1 MFWYRFR
8 SIVSW
13 AVLLLLTL
21 AALPIGGT
29 LADFGRR
36 LAGCQPLDAALHGSL
51 TAVVVWLGIT
61 LLLGRV
67 YCSIFCPLGII
78 QEYMAHLGRKHLGT
92 SRGHAEE
99 RLALRIEILA
109 CFAALGA
116 VFVFFGR
123 KEWLR
128 AFDPYTLYTK
138 AVEAVVL
145 LAKTAFHRQLPSGLA
160 GDFCAAGL
168 ILVFFSL
175 ALTIAVSIL
184 ALFKGRIFCN
194 TVCPLG
200 TILSLLGRL
209 APVRIRIKRAECVNC
224 RRCASHCAASCI
236 HVREK
241 KIEAG
246 CCTLCANCLK
256 DCPKNAI
263 GFGLSLR
270 SAQPAEKQSGEQ
282 K

>member
-92 SRGHAEE
+92 SRRHTREC
-99 RLALRIEILA
+99 LALRIEILA

-123 KEWLR
+123 KEWLG

-224 RRCASHCAASCI
+224 RRCASHCAAACI

-270 SAQPAEKQSGEQ
+270 SAQPTEKQSGEQ

>member
-8 SIVSW
+8 NFVSC
-13 AVLLLLTL
+13 ALLLLMTL

-29 LADFGRR
+29 LAGFGRR
-36 LAGCQPLDAALHGSL
+36 RAGCQPLEAALHGSL
-51 TAVVVWLGIT
+51 IVLLVWLGIT

-92 SRGHAEE
+92 SRRHTREC
-99 RLALRIEILA
+99 LALRIEILA

-123 KEWLR
+123 KEWLG

-138 AVEAVVL
+138 AVGAVVF
-145 LAKTAFHRQLPSGLA
+145 LAKMVFHRQLPSGVA
-160 GDFCAAGL
+160 GDICAAGL
-168 ILVFFSL
+168 IVAFLSL
-175 ALTIAVSIL
+175 AVTVAVSIL

-200 TILSLLGRL
+200 TIFSLPGRF

-224 RRCASHCAASCI
+224 RRCAAHCAASCV

-241 KIEAG
+241 KIESG
-246 CCTLCANCLK
+246 CCTLCVNCLK
-256 DCPKNAI
+256 DCPKHAI

-270 SAQPAEKQSGEQ
+270 GAEPEEKQSGEQ

>member
-8 SIVSW
+8 NIVSF

-21 AALPIGGT
+21 AALPVGGA

-36 LAGCQPLDAALHGSL
+36 LAGFQPMDAALHGSL
-51 TAVVVWLGIT
+51 VVLLVWLAVT
-61 LLLGRV
+61 LLFGRV
-67 YCSIFCPLGII
+67 YCSIFCPLGTI

-92 SRGHAEE
+92 SRRHTHEC
-99 RLALRIEILA
+99 LALRLEILA
-109 CFAALGA
+109 CLAAVGA

-123 KEWLR
+123 KDWLG

-138 AVEAVVL
+138 AVGAVVF
-145 LAKTAFHRQLPSGLA
+145 LAKTALHRQLA
-160 GDFCAAGL
+160 DDFRAAVL
-168 ILVFFSL
+168 ILALISL

-200 TILSLLGRL
+200 TIFSLPGRF
-209 APVRIRIKRAECVNC
+209 APVRIGIKRAECVNC
-224 RRCASHCAASCI
+224 RRCASHCAASCV

-263 GFGLSLR
+263 GFTLSLR
-270 SAQPAEKQSGEQ
+270 SAQPKEKQKQ